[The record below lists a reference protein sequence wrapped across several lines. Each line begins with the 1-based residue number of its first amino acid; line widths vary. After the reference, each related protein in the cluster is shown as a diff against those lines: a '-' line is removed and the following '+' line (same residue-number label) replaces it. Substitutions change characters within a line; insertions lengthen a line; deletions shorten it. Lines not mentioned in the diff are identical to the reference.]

1 MPTIPEQLKTVY
13 ENMITRAQTDENFS
27 HVFRENRRQLEKTFS
42 AIIKAT
48 EEPSLDA
55 DTDAMSKED
64 RHKLRI
70 RQELQKTHL
79 TLLNKF
85 EFDNIMHLKEHPH
98 LQFIFTLN
106 PHDDTITITCEF
118 SKLDSDKDYHKRLK
132 NDVFISLEH
141 NTDYSS
147 FNISL
152 KNGIRT
158 SIDHFATNLQKLID
172 DISPLADCFN
182 ND

>member
-1 MPTIPEQLKTVY
+1 MPTIPEQLKAVY
-13 ENMITRAQTDENFS
+13 DDMMTRAQTDENFS
-27 HVFRENRRQLEKTFS
+27 PVFRENRRQLEKAFN
-42 AIIKAT
+42 AIIEAT

-55 DTDAMSKED
+55 DTDAMSKEE
-64 RHKLRI
+64 RYKLRI
-70 RQELQKTHL
+70 RQELQKVHL
-79 TLLNKF
+79 TLSNKF
-85 EFDNIMHLKEHPH
+85 EFNGIMHLKEYPH
-98 LQFIFTLN
+98 FQFIFKLN
-106 PHDDTITITCEF
+106 PHDNTVAITCEF
-118 SKLDSDKDYHKRLK
+118 SKLDSNKDYHKRLK

-152 KNGIRT
+152 KNEIRT
-158 SIDHFATNLQKLID
+158 SIDHLAINLQKLID

>member
-1 MPTIPEQLKTVY
+1 MPTIPEQLKAVY
-13 ENMITRAQTDENFS
+13 DDMMTRAQTDENFS
-27 HVFRENRRQLEKTFS
+27 PIFRENRRQLEKAFS

-55 DTDAMSKED
+55 DTNDMSKED
-64 RHKLRI
+64 RYKLRI
-70 RQELQKTHL
+70 RQELQKAHL
-79 TLLNKF
+79 TLTGKF
-85 EFDNIMHLKEHPH
+85 EFNDIMHLKEYPQF
-98 LQFIFTLN
+98 QFIFKLN
-106 PHDDTITITCEF
+106 PHDDTVTITCEF

-147 FNISL
+147 FNVSL

>member
-13 ENMITRAQTDENFS
+13 EDMITRAQTDENFS
-27 HVFRENRRQLEKTFS
+27 PVFREKRRQLEKAFS

-48 EEPSLDA
+48 EEPSLD
-55 DTDAMSKED
+55 TDSETLPKED
-64 RHKLRI
+64 RYKLRI
-70 RQELQKTHL
+70 RQELQKANL
-79 TLLNKF
+79 TLTGKF
-85 EFDNIMHLKEHPH
+85 EFDDIMRLKEYPH
-98 LQFIFTLN
+98 FQFIFTLN
-106 PHDDTITITCEF
+106 PHDDTVTITCEF
-118 SKLDSDKDYHKRLK
+118 SKLNSDKDYHKRLK

-158 SIDHFATNLQKLID
+158 SIDHLAVNLQKLID
-172 DISPLADCFN
+172 DISPLADCF
-182 ND
+182 D

>member
-13 ENMITRAQTDENFS
+13 EDMMTRAQTDENFS
-27 HVFRENRRQLEKTFS
+27 PIFRENRRQLEKAFN

-55 DTDAMSKED
+55 DTDTMSKEE
-64 RHKLRI
+64 RYKLRI
-70 RQELQKTHL
+70 RQELQNAHL
-79 TLLNKF
+79 TLTGKF
-85 EFDNIMHLKEHPH
+85 EFDDIMHIKERPQ
-98 LQFIFTLN
+98 LQFIFKLN
-106 PHDDTITITCEF
+106 PHDNTINITCEF
-118 SKLDSDKDYHKRLK
+118 SKLDNNKDYHKRLK

-158 SIDHFATNLQKLID
+158 SIDHLASNLQKLID
-172 DISPLADCFN
+172 DISLLADCFN